1 MRDYV
6 ADVEERYACGPHSIS
21 HAQVALHTGETGV
34 GEVDTIQVAALGYQI
49 PFHSHPEHTTIDDK
63 GSPHKKHHGNAW
75 KKPPV

>member
-34 GEVDTIQVAALGYQI
+34 GDVDTVQVAVLGYQI
-49 PFHSHPEHTTIDDK
+49 PFHPI
-63 GSPHKKHHGNAW
+63 
-75 KKPPV
+75 